1 MPRTLS
7 LIVLLASLMS
17 ASAVHASKAIRPD
30 PAVEAKAAQVLWN
43 LNMKLRKA
51 RPLNHPLK
59 PDEIDP
65 YLFRRVALSLARLG
79 RIQTALRVLAWK
91 PLPDMSYARNEV
103 LRLAV
108 RRSAVLGKVEQAQSF
123 IPQIDNHNAKA
134 DAFLA
139 LALAYLQKQDYAAA
153 QKVLFKVTPQVPNN
167 YQALLYTAVLFAQ
180 SQDMAVSRRL
190 FARAKKMIPTE
201 EEYKKSKFQKPGLTP
216 FNQRA
221 RFGYSLLAAGFI
233 DQWLQ
238 YRTSGDDQ
246 LTFPS
251 DREIPLLLQQNNMQ
265 TLVSVVHHMKPNT
278 YNVPFAITAATCL
291 ASNYPHQAL
300 AILNEASASW
310 LKNNQELQN
319 KTNSTQMSPEG
330 IFAFFSTEPINFMFA
345 DAYEKLGE
353 KQLSQQWKQRINT
366 ATQQD
371 KQPLAQ
377 FLYHLLP
384 IIVYNDS
391 EPTNKSTFPPAQ
403 LTQINNAIQPYLPAL
418 QDKFKAVGMQRY
430 TIEMLMR
437 TLIKM
442 QLDAG
447 QKAQAQT
454 NIIFLDIF
462 LRKSRASG
470 MSDADLFIRALNIA
484 ELWKMAGD
492 QTQCDGVLKY
502 AFDATKK
509 ISRGMK
515 LFNLSTLIQ
524 KGFINVGIREFHALS
539 SAERKD
545 IQADNVQTE
554 LEIQKAIARP
564 EHFLAGQLKSG
575 ISQKETP
582 EQLYREVNV
591 LYPFVK
597 HVTRNL
603 FPSQNERHHLLT
615 SDGMAYFEY

>member
-1 MPRTLS
+1 M
-7 LIVLLASLMS
+7 LLVSLMS
-17 ASAVHASKAIRPD
+17 ASVVHASEAIRPD

-51 RPLNHPLK
+51 RPRNHPSK

-79 RIQTALRVLAWK
+79 RVQTALRVLAWK
-91 PLPDMSYARNEV
+91 PLPDMSYARNDV

-153 QKVLFKVTPQVPNN
+153 QKVLFKVTPQVPDN
-167 YQALLYTAVLFAQ
+167 YKALLYTAVLFAK

-201 EEYKKSKFQKPGLTP
+201 KEYKKNKSPKPGLTP

-233 DQWLQ
+233 DEWLQ
-238 YRTSGDDQ
+238 YRTSGEDQ

-251 DREIPLLLQQNNMQ
+251 DREIPLLLQQNNMG

-300 AILNEASASW
+300 AILNEASAVW
-310 LKNNQELQN
+310 LKNNQALQG
-319 KTNSTQMSPEG
+319 TTDSTQTSPEG
-330 IFAFFSTEPINFMFA
+330 VFAFFSTEPINFMFA

-366 ATQQD
+366 AQQN

-391 EPTNKSTFPPAQ
+391 QPINKTTFPPAQ
-403 LTQINNAIQPYLPAL
+403 LNQINNDIQPYLPAL

-430 TIEMLMR
+430 TIETLMQ

-442 QLDAG
+442 QLDTD

-462 LRKSRASG
+462 LRKSRTSG
-470 MSDADLFIRALNIA
+470 MSDADLFVRALNIA

-492 QTQCDGVLKY
+492 QTQCDGLLKY

-509 ISRGMK
+509 TSRGIK

-545 IQADNVQTE
+545 IQADDIPTE

-575 ISQKETP
+575 ISPKETP

-615 SDGMAYFEY
+615 SDGMAYFQY